1 METTVRQ
8 KHQLVM
14 MLSFWKVELIF
25 KVLIQT
31 EFPRITI
38 SVLSFPSFTFPH
50 SRSLQ
55 IPSWPALF
63 GTPVSP
69 TPCQGLTVFAP
80 SAGISSV
87 PQHSSFRQM
96 ARSPGNH
103 RQAVGFGTLGPPR
116 CQQQIGFSA
125 GPSRIGRGHAPIP
138 PHSLGS
144 AAIPPHFWEFAAIV
158 SVVVAQCWSVGAK
171 IIGCR
176 RPLGE
181 CEWVSAPGRQ
191 FLTRP
196 TLP

>member
-1 METTVRQ
+1 
-8 KHQLVM
+8 M

-87 PQHSSFRQM
+87 PNTLPSAKWRG
-96 ARSPGNH
+96 ARATTGKPL
-103 RQAVGFGTLGPPR
+103 ALGPLALPGANSKLASLLGLHALAGATHQFPRIPSARLPSTTLLGICGHRVGCSCPMLVGR
-116 CQQQIGFSA
+116 CQNNWLPTA
-125 GPSRIGRGHAPIP
+125 
-138 PHSLGS
+138 LG
-144 AAIPPHFWEFAAIV
+144 
-158 SVVVAQCWSVGAK
+158 
-171 IIGCR
+171 
-176 RPLGE
+176 
-181 CEWVSAPGRQ
+181 
-191 FLTRP
+191 
-196 TLP
+196 